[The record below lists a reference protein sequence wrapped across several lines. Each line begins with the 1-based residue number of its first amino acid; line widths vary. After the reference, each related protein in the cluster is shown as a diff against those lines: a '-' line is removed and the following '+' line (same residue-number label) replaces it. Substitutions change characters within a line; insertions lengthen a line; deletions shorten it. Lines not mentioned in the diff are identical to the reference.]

1 MFDNEFIA
9 NEIAC
14 LNYEVP
20 TDDVLDQIRETA
32 EDYVAH
38 DDFLVQEIMEKVDQA
53 IFDARLP
60 EQNYQ

>member
-14 LNYEVP
+14 LDFEVP
-20 TDDVLDQIRETA
+20 DDETLDRIREMA
-32 EDYVAH
+32 DDYVAH
-38 DDFLVQEIMEKVDQA
+38 DDFLLKEILEKVDQA

-60 EQNYQ
+60 EQNWQ